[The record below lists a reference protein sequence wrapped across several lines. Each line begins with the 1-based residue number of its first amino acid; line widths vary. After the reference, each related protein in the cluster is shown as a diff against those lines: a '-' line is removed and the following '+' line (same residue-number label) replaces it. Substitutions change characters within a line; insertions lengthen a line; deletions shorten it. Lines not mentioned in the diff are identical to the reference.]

1 MNAVARVD
9 AFQQRHRWLG
19 MPLAVFYKFYD
30 DHGPYLAALLTYYG
44 FLSLFP
50 LLLLLVSALGAF
62 LENNPELQRRTLNS
76 VFSEFP
82 VLGDQLERNVHTFHS
97 NGFALAVG
105 VVASLYGSLNVAQAA
120 QYALNKIWA
129 VPRHARLDPFR
140 SRWRGIQFLLV
151 LALGLAVTTL
161 LTTAA
166 AEAALFGARLE
177 AGTRTLITVAVV
189 VLNAGLLL
197 LTYQLLTH
205 RVVPLRR
212 VWGAALAAAVAWQG
226 LQWAGDYFVS
236 HVLRGA
242 SSTYGFFGIVLG
254 LIAWLY
260 AGALIFVLAA
270 EVSAVRVHRLWPRSL
285 LTPFTDRVQLSWG
298 DRRAYTSYATTET
311 YKGFED
317 VHVDFR
323 QRLPTDG
330 GETDGGG
337 RRPDRPPDTPH

>member
-1 MNAVARVD
+1 VNAVARVD

-19 MPLAVFYKFYD
+19 LPLAVFYKFYD

-62 LENNPELQRRTLNS
+62 LENNPQLQQRALNS
-76 VFSEFP
+76 VLSEFP
-82 VLGDQLERNVHTFHS
+82 VLGDQLKQNVHSFHS

-105 VVASLYGSLNVAQAA
+105 VLASLYGALNVAQAA
-120 QYALNKIWA
+120 QYSLNKIWA

-151 LALGLAVTTL
+151 LALGLSVAVVL
-161 LTTAA
+161 SSAA
-166 AEAALFGARLE
+166 AEAGLFG
-177 AGTRTLITVAVV
+177 TRFGAAPRSAATVV
-189 VLNAGLLL
+189 VIAINASLLL
-197 LTYQLLTH
+197 LTYRLLIH
-205 RVVPLRR
+205 RFVPVRR
-212 VWGAALAAAVAWQG
+212 LWGSAVIAACAWQA

-242 SSTYGFFGIVLG
+242 SATYGLFGIVLG

-260 AGALIFVLAA
+260 LGALVFVLAA
-270 EVSAVRVHRLWPRSL
+270 ELSAVRAHRLWPRSL
-285 LTPFTDRVQLSWG
+285 LTPFTDHVQLSWC
-298 DRRAYTSYATTET
+298 DRRAYTSDATTET
-311 YKGFED
+311 FKGFED

-323 QRLPTDG
+323 QRPPSDG
-330 GETDGGG
+330 GEADG
-337 RRPDRPPDTPH
+337 DVPPDPSR

>member
-1 MNAVARVD
+1 VNAVARVD

-19 MPLAVFYKFYD
+19 LPLAVFYKFYD

-50 LLLLLVSALGAF
+50 LLLLFVSALGAF
-62 LENNPELQRRTLNS
+62 LENNPDVQQRALNS
-76 VFSEFP
+76 VFGEFP
-82 VLGDQLERNVHTFHS
+82 VLGDQLERNVHSFHS

-151 LALGLAVTTL
+151 LVLGLAVTTML
-161 LTTAA
+161 STAA
-166 AEAALFGARLE
+166 AEAGLFGARLA
-177 AGTRTLITVAVV
+177 AGTRVLVTLAVIG
-189 VLNAGLLL
+189 LNAGLLL
-197 LTYQLLTH
+197 VTYQLLTH

-212 VWGAALAAAVAWQG
+212 VWGSALAAAVAWQG

-260 AGALIFVLAA
+260 VGALVFVLAA
-270 EVSAVRVHRLWPRSL
+270 EASAVRAHRLWPRSL
-285 LTPFTDRVQLSWG
+285 LTPFTDHVQLSSG

-311 YKGFED
+311 FKGFED

-323 QRLPTDG
+323 QRPPTDG
-330 GETDGGG
+330 GDPDDEAPPAPDGS
-337 RRPDRPPDTPH
+337 R